1 MGFLEYI
8 IPNEWV
14 LRLIILFMWIVAGA
28 VIRRMI
34 KLRQTASA
42 NLAMLDKTEDVS
54 LLEQSLLQNK
64 VDYNELFAKYEAS
77 KEKTAA
83 TEVLFEHI
91 RAIYAAGIKSSRL
104 DADLLVKNSIDKI
117 FSGVDF
123 LKTSISLFLVIGI
136 LGTLVGLAISIGGFN
151 GANFIMTG
159 QASTSATATELSSL
173 FGNLRG
179 AFAPSM
185 WGVFFTISFVFIY
198 SWFIQE
204 QCINRLTEK
213 LTINTIRHWL
223 PVLYPTDFQRSD
235 NSIAK
240 LNTTI
245 KNAEGINK
253 GVVDLQDN
261 LDKSNATVKALSD
274 MSDSIQRAARDFELS
289 ATKIT
294 DIQKLYDELRA
305 SNTAFNASLKDL
317 VTASKEDM
325 KESYDAY
332 LKQGNDLQDKI
343 NALAYVMKE
352 QNGVLGTVS
361 EQLTSYNDTLLK
373 NVNQIINAAQGTIN
387 AADKVMRENA
397 ETTGKS
403 LDTMQQSAQTLKES
417 AVAYIKTKD
426 DLIRGVSEP
435 VQKALEDNKQAVAV
449 QLDSVAKSLHNIDGR
464 MGESVKE
471 ISKMLESAYN
481 NMEQLLAENKTNS
494 SNDILKALHELNGN
508 IQKLA
513 VAKAVGGKMDPALL
527 RSMMSQPAS
536 AAPVDSSDKL
546 DEIIQQ
552 LKRANDREANRSQGG
567 LLAQFKLPTLII
579 AALLLL
585 SFIMQGVMVYR
596 LSSLEKSQEAVNTVL
611 LRGEMNDTG
620 SGTQK

>member
-14 LRLIILFMWIVAGA
+14 LRLIIIFMWIVAGV

-223 PVLYPTDFQRSD
+223 PILYPTDFQRSD

-373 NVNQIINAAQGTIN
+373 NVNQIINAAQSTVN
-387 AADKVMRENA
+387 AADKLMKENA
-397 ETTGKS
+397 EHTHQA
-403 LDTMQQSAQTLKES
+403 LDTMQHSAQTLKES
-417 AVAYIKTKD
+417 AVANSKIKD
-426 DLIRGVSEP
+426 DLIHGMSDP
-435 VQKALEDNKQAVAV
+435 MKKAAEESKKAIIA
-449 QLDSVAKSLHNIDGR
+449 QLNDVAKSLRNIDGNWSK
-464 MGESVKE
+464 SVEKINE
-471 ISKMLESAYN
+471 
-481 NMEQLLAENKTNS
+481 LLNGTFNSIERTLKDNQTNS
-494 SNDILKALHELNGN
+494 SNEILKALNELNGN

-536 AAPVDSSDKL
+536 TAPVDSSGKL

-552 LKRANDREANRSQGG
+552 LKRANDREASRAQGG